1 MSLKSSY
8 RGKLRLKQRGKDKP
22 YLTKAQKRAARR
34 VLELSR
40 IYYQQYPNGLPH
52 NGLGV
57 KYAKYYCRTAAFLP
71 DDRREQWLKRHAGWM
86 DASTRDYILRLGPYW
101 YSPQSLGDRLELY
114 DEGRE
119 RCRAWSI
126 EAIDVNEEQRRM
138 INKEKD
144 RKRKENR
151 RRKDGAMPREQSL
164 SRTKPWEAEG
174 ISRSTWER
182 RRRKARDA
190 NSSGPSLIYSTKDE
204 LASSSQPQGTVLPL
218 VAPAKPQRRRPSGQ
232 DTSRPAQRD
241 NVIPLPK
248 SKPLIDVPSDPGI
261 IPGGIRDRALRSAIA
276 RHQARA
282 AA

>member
-1 MSLKSSY
+1 MRVHGGFSTSPPVQGFSPVGRIGVFIYVIEIKLSRQAALKAARQGQALSHKSA
-8 RGKLRLKQRGKDKP
+8 K
-22 YLTKAQKRAARR
+22 ARR

-114 DEGRE
+114 DEGRK

-241 NVIPLPK
+241 NVIPLD
-248 SKPLIDVPSDPGI
+248 LDGHY
-261 IPGGIRDRALRSAIA
+261 
-276 RHQARA
+276 RHRG
-282 AA
+282 